1 MIHRRASSLAAALFA
16 ASIAFTAVSPA
27 SAGLAPELVAGIGS
41 TGAVAGD
48 PGGGGATVAL
58 SFLWPLEDRFRAGVM
73 GFVDDLGQ
81 RADRLVAGGKDL
93 GPVPS
98 LHRQAAGVAWRV
110 EGALRGRRYEP
121 FACLT
126 WGLYHATDDVIGA
139 RVSSRTSAG
148 LGAGLGIAR
157 RLSERHSAGLSL
169 RYQKLTRGVSDQY
182 LSAAFEWRW
191 RAGAPASAPVARAD
205 QPGTE

>member
-1 MIHRRASSLAAALFA
+1 MASRRLPHLAALLLAASLAASADSA
-16 ASIAFTAVSPA
+16 R
-27 SAGLAPELVAGIGS
+27 AGLVPEMVAALGS
-41 TGAVAGD
+41 TAAVAGE
-48 PGGGGATVAL
+48 PGGGGVTVAL
-58 SFLWPLEDRFRAGVM
+58 SLLWPLEDRFRAGFM
-73 GFVDDLGQ
+73 GFADDLGQ

-98 LHRQAAGVAWRV
+98 LHRQTAGVAWRI

-121 FACLT
+121 YACLT

-148 LGAGLGIAR
+148 LGAGLGIQR
-157 RLSERHSAGLSL
+157 NLSERHAAGLSL
-169 RYQKLTRGVSDQY
+169 RYQKLTRGISDQY

>member
-1 MIHRRASSLAAALFA
+1 MTRRRFANAAAVLLA
-16 ASIAFTAVSPA
+16 ASIAVAPRPAV
-27 SAGLAPELVAGIGS
+27 AGLVPEMVAGIGS
-41 TGAVAGD
+41 TGAVAGE

-81 RADRLVAGGKDL
+81 RADRLIAGGKDL

-98 LHRQAAGVAWRV
+98 LHRQASGLAWRI
-110 EGALRGRRYEP
+110 EGAMSGRRYEP

-139 RVSSRTSAG
+139 RVSSRTSVG
-148 LGAGLGIAR
+148 LGAGLGMYR
-157 RLSERHSAGLSL
+157 KLSDRHAAGLSL

-182 LSAAFEWRW
+182 VSAAFEWRW
-191 RAGAPASAPVARAD
+191 RVGVPASAPVARAD